1 MADQN
6 FNESNKENQAVLDD
20 SQGISYENY
29 ENNFADIPQV
39 ENNTSSDYDL
49 RDRND
54 WATTEADFSEET
66 AAEVAPGVGYL
77 GRADDTDRPRTFDR
91 PTEEG
96 TGGRVMGAIAL
107 ALSILSLFYSP
118 VLFGAAGIIVGF
130 IARRRGANGLGNW
143 AMGIGVV
150 SLIIGLFIA
159 PFFY

>member
-1 MADQN
+1 MAEQN
-6 FNESNKENQAVLDD
+6 FNEKKMNDD

-29 ENNFADIPQV
+29 ENNFADIPQG
-39 ENNTSSDYDL
+39 ENNTLSDYDL
-49 RDRND
+49 RERND

-66 AAEVAPGVGYL
+66 AAEVAPGLGYL
-77 GRADDTDRPRTFDR
+77 GRADDNDRPRTFDR

-96 TGGRVMGAIAL
+96 TGGKVMGTIAL
-107 ALSILSLFYSP
+107 ALSVLSLFYSP
-118 VLFGAAGIIVGF
+118 VLFGAAGIIIGF

>member
-6 FNESNKENQAVLDD
+6 VNEANKKNQVLDD
-20 SQGISYENY
+20 SKGISYENY
-29 ENNFADIPQV
+29 ENNFADVPQAQ
-39 ENNTSSDYDL
+39 NNTSSYDL

-66 AAEVAPGVGYL
+66 AAEVAPGIGYL
-77 GRADDTDRPRTFDR
+77 GRGESADRPRTFDR

-118 VLFGAAGIIVGF
+118 VLFGAAGIIIGF
-130 IARRRGANGLGNW
+130 MARRRGANGLGNW

>member
-1 MADQN
+1 MAEQN
-6 FNESNKENQAVLDD
+6 LSEKNKNNEALLDD

-29 ENNFADIPQV
+29 ENNFADIPQA

-66 AAEVAPGVGYL
+66 AAEVTPGLGFL

-118 VLFGAAGIIVGF
+118 ILFGAAGIIVGF

>member
-1 MADQN
+1 MADQK
-6 FNESNKENQAVLDD
+6 FNEENNNNKALLDD

-29 ENNFADIPQV
+29 ENNFAEV
-39 ENNTSSDYDL
+39 KAENNTSNYDL
-49 RDRND
+49 RERND
-54 WATTEADFSEET
+54 WATTDADFSEET
-66 AAEVAPGVGYL
+66 AAEVAPGLGYL
-77 GRADDTDRPRTFDR
+77 GRADTERPRTFDR

-96 TGGRVMGAIAL
+96 TGGKVMGTIAL

-118 VLFGAAGIIVGF
+118 VLFGAAGIIIGF

>member
-1 MADQN
+1 MAEQN
-6 FNESNKENQAVLDD
+6 FNKENNNKALLDD
-20 SQGISYENY
+20 SQGISSENY
-29 ENNFADIPQV
+29 ENNFADITQV
-39 ENNTSSDYDL
+39 ENNPSGTYDL

-54 WATTEADFSEET
+54 WATTSADFSEET
-66 AAEVAPGVGYL
+66 AAEVAPDL
-77 GRADDTDRPRTFDR
+77 GRPGTFDR

-96 TGGRVMGAIAL
+96 TSGRVMGAIAL

-118 VLFGAAGIIVGF
+118 VLLGAAGIIVGF